1 MVVVFPTMTPEAM
14 VTVGP
19 AALVTAA
26 DELVGAEKTGEMASS
41 PRAMAFTEQKTA
53 MVIDSECAML

>member
-19 AALVTAA
+19 ATLVTAA
-26 DELVGAEKTGEMASS
+26 DELVGAAKTGEMASS
-41 PRAMAFTEQKTA
+41 PKAMTFTEQKTV
-53 MVIDSECAML
+53 MVV